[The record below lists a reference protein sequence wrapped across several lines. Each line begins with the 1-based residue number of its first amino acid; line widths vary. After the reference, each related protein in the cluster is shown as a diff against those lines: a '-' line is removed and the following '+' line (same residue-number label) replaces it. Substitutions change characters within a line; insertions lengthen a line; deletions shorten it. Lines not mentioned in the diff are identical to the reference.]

1 MNDDYCW
8 ISYVL
13 VSWRLTVVSFAAQKS
28 AASNQMPPPP
38 PPPPPPR
45 YVI

>member
-13 VSWRLTVVSFAAQKS
+13 VSWRLTVVSAAQKS

-38 PPPPPPR
+38 PPPPR